1 MMWWPNGGMSGG
13 AWVVMAVG
21 MVLFWGLI
29 ITGTVLLIRTLNHA
43 SGGHVPV
50 ARPLPEHLLAERF
63 ARGEIEEEEYQRRR
77 AALSSASSG
86 YASRP

>member
-13 AWVVMAVG
+13 AWAAMAIG

-29 ITGTVLLIRTLNHA
+29 ITGAVLLIRTLNHP
-43 SGGHVPV
+43 SGRHAAVP
-50 ARPLPEHLLAERF
+50 RPTPEHLLAERF

-77 AALSSASSG
+77 ATLSSASSG
-86 YASRP
+86 RASQP

>member
-13 AWVVMAVG
+13 AWAAMAIG

-29 ITGTVLLIRTLNHA
+29 ITGAVLLIRTLNRPSAGHA
-43 SGGHVPV
+43 AVP
-50 ARPLPEHLLAERF
+50 RPTPEHLLAERF

-77 AALSSASSG
+77 TTLSSASSG
-86 YASRP
+86 RAPQP